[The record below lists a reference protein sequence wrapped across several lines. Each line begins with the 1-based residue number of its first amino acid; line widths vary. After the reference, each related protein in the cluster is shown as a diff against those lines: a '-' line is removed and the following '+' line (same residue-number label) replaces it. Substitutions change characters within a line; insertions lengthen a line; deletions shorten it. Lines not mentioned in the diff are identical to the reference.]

1 MSKMHLRS
9 SIRFGRG
16 RTRDKGVV
24 RRGWGRVAHVYFEC
38 FEWGQTKGK
47 LALFKR
53 GWLAAGRVLGVTDGG
68 RGLIERELNSFA

>member
-24 RRGWGRVAHVYFEC
+24 RRGWGRVAHVYFEG
-38 FEWGQTKGK
+38 FEWGQTKEK
-47 LALFKR
+47 LALFRR
-53 GWLAAGRVLGVTDGG
+53 GWLAAGRVLGGTDGG
-68 RGLIERELNSFA
+68 HGLIEIELNYFA